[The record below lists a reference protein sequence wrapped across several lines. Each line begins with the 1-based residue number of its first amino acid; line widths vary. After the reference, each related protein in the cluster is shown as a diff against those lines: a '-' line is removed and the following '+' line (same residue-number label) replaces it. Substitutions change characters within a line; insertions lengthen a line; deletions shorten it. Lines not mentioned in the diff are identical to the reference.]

1 MTNRAMLV
9 SILIALGLFGTYLVW
24 DKVFKPA
31 KTQTT
36 APKTIV
42 QEEKKIPALKVIV
55 TLCKR
60 ANERTLMKGYVENTG
75 NTELSYVTVHA
86 IWLNRSGLAIEKSVV
101 YVVKDDVLAPGNKQ
115 TFDSVIDNNT
125 VSRCNA
131 EILDY
136 WA

>member
-1 MTNRAMLV
+1 
-9 SILIALGLFGTYLVW
+9 
-24 DKVFKPA
+24 
-31 KTQTT
+31 
-36 APKTIV
+36 
-42 QEEKKIPALKVIV
+42 
-55 TLCKR
+55 
-60 ANERTLMKGYVENTG
+60 MKGYVENTG

-86 IWLNRSGLAIEKSVV
+86 IWLNRSGLAIERSVV

-115 TFDSVIDNNT
+115 TFDSVIDNST

>member
-1 MTNRAMLV
+1 MTNRAMLI
-9 SILIALGLFGTYLVW
+9 SILIALGLFGIYLMW
-24 DKVFKPA
+24 DKVFEPA
-31 KTQTT
+31 ETQTS

-55 TLCKR
+55 TMCKR
-60 ANERTLMKGYVENTG
+60 ANERTLMKGYVQNTG

-101 YVVKDDVLAPGNKQ
+101 YVVKNDVLAPGDKQ
-115 TFDSVIDNNT
+115 TFNSVIDNST

>member
-1 MTNRAMLV
+1 MTNRAMLI
-9 SILIALGLFGTYLVW
+9 SILIALGLFGTYLIW
-24 DKVFKPA
+24 NKVFKPA
-31 KTQTT
+31 ETQTS
-36 APKTIV
+36 APKTML

-55 TLCKR
+55 TMCKR
-60 ANERTLMKGYVENTG
+60 ANERTLMKGYVQNTG

-86 IWLNRSGLAIEKSVV
+86 IWLNRSGLAIEKIVA
-101 YVVKDDVLAPGNKQ
+101 YVVKNDVLAPGDKQ
-115 TFDSVIDNNT
+115 TFNSVIDNST